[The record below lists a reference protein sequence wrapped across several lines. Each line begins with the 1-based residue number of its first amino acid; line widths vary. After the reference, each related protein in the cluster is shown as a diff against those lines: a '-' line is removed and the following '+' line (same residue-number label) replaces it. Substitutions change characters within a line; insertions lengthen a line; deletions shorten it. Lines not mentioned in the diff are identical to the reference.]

1 MATEESSARRLV
13 ARLLR
18 REVVGKLAA
27 GTSMWETVTS
37 RRRLLMVPSHS
48 SYEIRLIRRNGAHYL
63 RIFRRP
69 PTNALVS
76 ASRSRRSPSRGST
89 RRTPR
94 RRQCDRRQSHIMP
107 RTRAL
112 RRKARVR
119 ILIASRSSQP
129 ALSPRRERPS
139 RRRPT
144 IAIDGERRATP
155 PRRGDRNATNA
166 IVRSAARLTI
176 AWATKHSPASSRRG
190 PLPPRGST
198 SEGHGP
204 GRPKAQAG
212 RARRARGN
220 HDRAGADRGD
230 LTTAPR
236 S

>member
-107 RTRAL
+107 RARAL
-112 RRKARVR
+112 RRKSRVR

-129 ALSPRRERPS
+129 ALSPSRERPLRYTGVIGFDGMDARRGRRER
-139 RRRPT
+139 
-144 IAIDGERRATP
+144 D
-155 PRRGDRNATNA
+155 
-166 IVRSAARLTI
+166 
-176 AWATKHSPASSRRG
+176 
-190 PLPPRGST
+190 
-198 SEGHGP
+198 
-204 GRPKAQAG
+204 
-212 RARRARGN
+212 RARGEAIVPPF
-220 HDRAGADRGD
+220 RCS
-230 LTTAPR
+230 PR
-236 S
+236 RP